1 MAEWLLIP
9 LLVGV
14 WVVLG
19 LLPYYLTGGGQ
30 R

>member
-1 MAEWLLIP
+1 MAEWLVIP

-19 LLPYYLTGGGQ
+19 LLPYYLSGGQ